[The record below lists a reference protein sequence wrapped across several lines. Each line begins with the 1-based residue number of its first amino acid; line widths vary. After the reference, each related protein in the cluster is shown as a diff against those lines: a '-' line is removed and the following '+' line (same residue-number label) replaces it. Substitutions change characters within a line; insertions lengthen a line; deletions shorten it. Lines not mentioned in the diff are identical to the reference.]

1 MSQKTTKKA
10 RTEKSRTVKKAIRK
24 TGTKDRKKTTEET
37 TTKQVIR
44 VKDINELVNYCERFF
59 NRKPFEGASVDF
71 HQKKP
76 AFIFIPNDNSVT
88 KVHTEALLD
97 FLKERNVRSV
107 LVDALNKKKVP
118 ILAELCDAGIEVYVL
133 RRPGY
138 IKRMREELERHG
150 IKVPKTDKFDAVL
163 LAFTPPKKRALV
175 DSRFLRAW
183 EAMVEWRN
191 AEMNYQVL
199 LQRDKANK
207 SEKPNGDE
215 KDEELRRIREMIHAK
230 LEEVKRLLEEVKM
243 LEAKLFVRKVQML
256 YPEVDFDKD
265 FEEFGIK
272 DDDIAKAYYCEAFLE
287 AMNCDS
293 LAGYLLKSG
302 IGVIGSPPAKQRKKP
317 FIHDGALN
325 RALVQLT
332 LKVHCLDPYKD
343 EDRKKIKPKA
353 RKLAEK
359 IWKRARRIKKW
370 IEGGRVGEAL
380 GRPLSKREGSN
391 GLIPALRCGA
401 SCKSRSK
408 GAYIRP
414 QALNTRPTANLRNH
428 MLTHPFCPL
437 ILTNSLR
444 LWAQLYIPRP
454 CNVNG
459 VTREFPRLG
468 PAPPKPTTVKRWRT
482 RGSRGPS
489 DDFQPHHIGRPAL
502 RRLVHGSGQ
511 EGGG

>member
-1 MSQKTTKKA
+1 MEAEKKA
-10 RTEKSRTVKKAIRK
+10 RTKK
-24 TGTKDRKKTTEET
+24 TERKKTAKKT
-37 TTKQVIR
+37 TIKQVIR
-44 VKDINELVNYCERFF
+44 VKDVKELVDYCKQQFG
-59 NRKPFEGASVDF
+59 RKPFQGASIDF

-76 AFIFIPNDNSVT
+76 AYVYMPDDNSVT
-88 KVHTEALLD
+88 KVDAQRLLD

-107 LVDALNKKKVP
+107 LVDALNKKKAPV
-118 ILAELCDAGIEVYVL
+118 LAELCDAGIEVYVL
-133 RRPGY
+133 RRTNQ

-150 IKVPKTDKFDAVL
+150 IKVPKTDKYDAVL
-163 LAFTPPKKRALV
+163 LAFTPPRKWALV
-175 DSRFLRAW
+175 DSRFLKAW

-207 SEKPNGDE
+207 SEGPKEDE
-215 KDEELRRIREMIHAK
+215 KDEELRRIKELIHAK
-230 LEEVKRLLEEVKM
+230 LEEVKRLLEEVQR
-243 LEAKLFVRKVQML
+243 LEAKLFVRKIQMI

-287 AMNCDS
+287 AMNCDW

-380 GRPLSKREGSN
+380 GPAPLEKRGFEWS
-391 GLIPALRCGA
+391 
-401 SCKSRSK
+401 
-408 GAYIRP
+408 
-414 QALNTRPTANLRNH
+414 H
-428 MLTHPFCPL
+428 
-437 ILTNSLR
+437 
-444 LWAQLYIPRP
+444 PRP
-454 CNVNG
+454 SM
-459 VTREFPRLG
+459 
-468 PAPPKPTTVKRWRT
+468 
-482 RGSRGPS
+482 RGLL
-489 DDFQPHHIGRPAL
+489 QK
-502 RRLVHGSGQ
+502 Q
-511 EGGG
+511 E